1 MTLTETPRRPVI
13 SSIDEEFAV
22 LLEEHDDT
30 AWKKLLRE
38 VSPQFGNPIADQV
51 SEIMMARMDGEEVGG
66 LIRKMLADKATHER
80 IVRELE
86 YDDDTDS
93 EVDEE

>member
-1 MTLTETPRRPVI
+1 MTLTETPQRPVI

-22 LLEEHDDT
+22 LLEEHDET
-30 AWKKLLRE
+30 
-38 VSPQFGNPIADQV
+38 
-51 SEIMMARMDGEEVGG
+51 ARMEGEEVGG
-66 LIRKMLADKATHER
+66 LIRKMLADKAIHEH

-86 YDDDTDS
+86 YGDDTDS

>member
-1 MTLTETPRRPVI
+1 MTLTEPTQRPGML
-13 SSIDEEFAV
+13 SIDEEFAV
-22 LLEEHDDT
+22 LLEEHDET

-38 VSPQFGNPIADQV
+38 VGPQFGNPIADQV
-51 SEIMMARMDGEEVGG
+51 SEIMMARMEGGEVGG
-66 LIRKMLADKATHER
+66 LIRKMLADKATHEH

-86 YDDDTDS
+86 YGDDTDS

>member
-1 MTLTETPRRPVI
+1 MTLTETPQRPVI

-22 LLEEHDDT
+22 LLEEHDET

-38 VSPQFGNPIADQV
+38 VGPQFGNPIADQV
-51 SEIMMARMDGEEVGG
+51 SDIMMARMDGEEVGG